1 MTTPGHATV
10 GQDGW
15 LGLWNAR
22 DLGGTPAGDG
32 QAVREGAL
40 VRSEAPVRLDE
51 LGWDQVVDHG
61 VHTVIDLRTT
71 QEAAEKPSTPD
82 GVDADVVNVSL
93 EEGLEDDEQF
103 SSWSRSRLIGT
114 PLYYEPFLQ
123 RWPERCAQ
131 ALQAVAGGRRGG
143 VLVHCAKGRD
153 RTGLVVA
160 LVLLVCKV
168 GVEEIVAD
176 YADSGRR
183 LAGPVA
189 RAAGAP
195 DESEETQRVLATQ
208 GFTEAAAAMRHFLL
222 TADPLGR
229 LRAAGLRPSDE
240 AALRARML
248 GGSPGSPS
256 M

>member
-1 MTTPGHATV
+1 M
-10 GQDGW
+10 
-15 LGLWNAR
+15 
-22 DLGGTPAGDG
+22 
-32 QAVREGAL
+32 REGAL
-40 VRSEAPVRLDE
+40 VRSEAPVLLDE
-51 LGWDQVVDHG
+51 LGWNQVAAHG
-61 VHTVIDLRTT
+61 VHTVVDLRTS
-71 QEAAEKPSTPD
+71 QEAAEKPSTPG
-82 GVDADVVNVSL
+82 GVDVDVVNISL

-103 SSWSRSRLIGT
+103 SAWSSSRLIGT

-123 RWPERCAQ
+123 RWPERCVQ
-131 ALQAVAGGRRGG
+131 ALQAVAEAGPGG

-160 LVLLVCKV
+160 LVLLVCEV

-183 LAGPVA
+183 LAGPIA

-195 DESEETQRVLATQ
+195 DESEETRRVLANH
-208 GFTEAAAAMRHFLL
+208 GFIDAAAAMRHFLR

-229 LRAAGLRPSDE
+229 LRAAGLRPGDE

-248 GGSPGSPS
+248 RGAGSDAR
-256 M
+256 